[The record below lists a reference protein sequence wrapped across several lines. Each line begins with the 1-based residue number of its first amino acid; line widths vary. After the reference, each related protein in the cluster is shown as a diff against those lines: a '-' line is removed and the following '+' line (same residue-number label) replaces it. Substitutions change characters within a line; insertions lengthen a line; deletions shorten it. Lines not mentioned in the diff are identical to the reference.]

1 MHILT
6 LRGPQSQGTI
16 GKLSSF
22 FLSGNHNPC
31 CPQKVET
38 QFCKLA
44 SRCQILHRLGLSAT
58 RARVLL
64 IFFLFATTWFCIF
77 TASKK
82 TFTFFAKRMTSRP
95 RSKPDLLCYLLSMAL
110 ELEPNVILF
119 LISQT
124 DNKAKQRKHNKEVI
138 FSGNSPNMWTF
149 QLPLQQS
156 ENYQSIFF
164 LSYWLAT
171 GQNQICSN
179 NIFKPLSNFH

>member
-1 MHILT
+1 
-6 LRGPQSQGTI
+6 
-16 GKLSSF
+16 
-22 FLSGNHNPC
+22 
-31 CPQKVET
+31 
-38 QFCKLA
+38 
-44 SRCQILHRLGLSAT
+44 
-58 RARVLL
+58 
-64 IFFLFATTWFCIF
+64 
-77 TASKK
+77 
-82 TFTFFAKRMTSRP
+82 
-95 RSKPDLLCYLLSMAL
+95 MAL